1 MSAPTPVPALWFQ
14 ADKVA
19 GAHDSDVAV
28 WVDSQNSVPAL
39 GKAYGPAGVFPKIR
53 RDEARPYVRLGT
65 GNNSA
70 DNGGYFDLGP
80 RIWALGRTASPEA
93 GHRRG
98 GGGRTSADGVCE
110 RQGVGARELAGC
122 FFRTRRRKNGPCAGA
137 GVQLFQQGARVG
149 DHIAKWFSGRMAAAP
164 TASCLSSVRVR
175 PLRWRR
181 PGQRKPVLVVR
192 EPNPVS
198 QRQHWPEQCHA
209 GVDGARVPV
218 RLAGSCLLGKQR
230 SPVFEQGVWQTTRRR
245 LRLRRCPLPP
255 P

>member
-122 FFRTRRRKNGPCAGA
+122 FFE
-137 GVQLFQQGARVG
+137 RV
-149 DHIAKWFSGRMAAAP
+149 AEK
-164 TASCLSSVRVR
+164 TVRVR
-175 PLRWRR
+175 ARVFSFSNKAPGSGITLPNGSPDAWPRHRR
-181 PGQRKPVLVVR
+181 PP
-192 EPNPVS
+192 
-198 QRQHWPEQCHA
+198 A
-209 GVDGARVPV
+209 
-218 RLAGSCLLGKQR
+218 
-230 SPVFEQGVWQTTRRR
+230 
-245 LRLRRCPLPP
+245 CPA
-255 P
+255 